1 MQRSSFSKHL
11 RLAVYATVCTGLT
24 FVLIAVLAQ
33 LRFTPQNGYSA
44 VFANVSGLRPG
55 NFVRL
60 AGVEVGKVE
69 KITVRQDS
77 TVLVQFGAN
86 DSVTLTDESKVAVR
100 FSDLIGGR
108 FLALEGGRNEAEG
121 RRLDPGSTIPMS
133 HTEPALDLEALVGGF
148 RPLFRSLEPEQV
160 NDLTGQ
166 LISAFQGQGATV
178 SSILAQTAALTNTLA
193 DRDQLIGQVIT
204 NLNTV
209 LVSIG
214 DNSDQFAKAVDSVSE
229 LVAGLA
235 TRKADISSGV
245 AHANA
250 AAATITDLLSQ
261 ARAPIKTLVQETDRT
276 AGTLLLDHEYLDDLL
291 RTLPDA
297 YQKLDRLALYGD
309 FFSFYMCDVVL
320 KLNGKGGQPTYV
332 KVAGQDSGRCAPK

>member
-1 MQRSSFSKHL
+1 RNRHTNMQKSSFSKHL

-69 KITVRQDS
+69 KITVRKDS

-121 RRLDPGSTIPMS
+121 
-133 HTEPALDLEALVGGF
+133 
-148 RPLFRSLEPEQV
+148 
-160 NDLTGQ
+160 
-166 LISAFQGQGATV
+166 
-178 SSILAQTAALTNTLA
+178 
-193 DRDQLIGQVIT
+193 
-204 NLNTV
+204 
-209 LVSIG
+209 
-214 DNSDQFAKAVDSVSE
+214 
-229 LVAGLA
+229 
-235 TRKADISSGV
+235 
-245 AHANA
+245 
-250 AAATITDLLSQ
+250 
-261 ARAPIKTLVQETDRT
+261 
-276 AGTLLLDHEYLDDLL
+276 
-291 RTLPDA
+291 
-297 YQKLDRLALYGD
+297 
-309 FFSFYMCDVVL
+309 
-320 KLNGKGGQPTYV
+320 
-332 KVAGQDSGRCAPK
+332 

>member
-1 MQRSSFSKHL
+1 MHKGSLAKTL
-11 RLAVYATVCTGLT
+11 RLAVYATVCMGLT
-24 FVLIAVLAQ
+24 FALIAILAQ

-55 NFVRL
+55 NFVRV

-69 KITVRQDS
+69 KITVQKDS
-77 TVLVQFGAN
+77 TVLVEFGAN
-86 DSVTLTDESKVAVR
+86 DSVALTDESKAAVR

-108 FLALEGGRNEAEG
+108 FLALEEGRNEGEG
-121 RRLDPGSTIPMS
+121 RRLDPGSIIPMNR
-133 HTEPALDLEALVGGF
+133 TEPALDLEALVGGF
-148 RPLFRSLEPEQV
+148 RPLFRSLEPDQV
-160 NDLTGQ
+160 NALTGQ

-178 SSILAQTAALTNTLA
+178 SSILTQTAALTNTLA

-209 LVSIG
+209 LGSIG

-235 TRKADISSGV
+235 ARKTDISNGV
-245 AHANA
+245 AHVNA

-261 ARAPIKTLVQETDRT
+261 ARAPIESLVQETDRT

-291 RTLPDA
+291 KTLPDA